1 MTGGKRVFFSL
12 FIAVPLVLGLPGIWA
27 RGGTQ
32 AAKERP
38 AELVWAFMT
47 WGTIPPDINRVEAAI
62 NTYLENKAG
71 IRVKLLPMG
80 IAEYA
85 QKINLMLASPSE
97 QLDLFSFGGSQF
109 EPMVSRG
116 QIIPLDDLLA
126 SKGQGITQVVDTKYL
141 TGGQVNGIQYGIPSL
156 RDLANGLAFM
166 ITKEYVDKYKLDIP
180 SIKRVED
187 LTPILAVIK
196 QNEPNFYPLSMN
208 TGFEVTQSI
217 NYDALSDNFGV
228 LMSDNPNR
236 VVNLFETPQYRQ
248 RIELY
253 HSWYQAGYISP
264 DAAASIETALTV
276 MTSGK
281 ACAHFTKNKPG
292 QKSGHEVYY
301 GKELE
306 YVDFNL
312 DIVTTQSVQT
322 LMWGIAH
329 NSKNPEKAMELC
341 NLLFTDPVL
350 INLINYGIEGEH
362 YIKNSNGTISSPPG
376 VTAMNSKYS
385 LGMAWQL
392 GNSYLA
398 YPSEQESPDLAE
410 QTKAFNDNAIVSPSL
425 GFSFD
430 SSRVLAQVS
439 ALTAISDQY
448 RKALE
453 TGSADLSMLDEFN
466 AKLKAAGLAN
476 VIAEKQRQYDVW
488 RAAKR

>member
-1 MTGGKRVFFSL
+1 MTGKKFALLGLVFTIL
-12 FIAVPLVLGLPGIWA
+12 VVLGLPEAWA
-27 RGGTQ
+27 RGGAQ
-32 AAKERP
+32 SAKGKP

-47 WGTIPPDINRVEAAI
+47 WGVIPPDTDKVEAAI

-80 IAEYA
+80 IAEYS
-85 QKINLMLASPSE
+85 QKIGLMLASPSE
-97 QLDLFSFGGSQF
+97 QLDLFSFNGSRF
-109 EPMVSRG
+109 EPILSRG

-126 SKGQGITQVVDTKYL
+126 AKGQGIIQVVDSKYL
-141 TGGQVNGIQYGIPSL
+141 AAGRVDGVQYGIPSL
-156 RDLANGLAFM
+156 RDLANGFAFM
-166 ITKEYVDKYKLDIP
+166 ITKEYVDKYKLDIA

-187 LTPILAVIK
+187 ITPILAAIK
-196 QNEPNFYPLSMN
+196 KNEPNFYPLSMN

-217 NYDALSDNFGV
+217 NYDALNDNFGV
-228 LMSDNPNR
+228 LMNDNSAK

-264 DAAASIETALTV
+264 DAAASVETALTV

-292 QKSGHEVYY
+292 QESGHEVYY

-306 YVDFNL
+306 YINFNL
-312 DIVTTQSVQT
+312 DIATTQSVQA

-376 VTAMNSKYS
+376 VTSANSKYN
-385 LGMAWQL
+385 LGMAWQM

-410 QTKAFNDNAIVSPSL
+410 QMKAFNDNAIVSPAL
-425 GFSFD
+425 GFSFNT
-430 SSRVLAQVS
+430 SKVLAQVS
-439 ALTAISDQY
+439 AVTAIADQY

-453 TGSADLSMLDEFN
+453 TGSANLSVLDEFN
-466 AKLKAAGLAN
+466 AKLKAAGLADI
-476 VIAEKQRQYDVW
+476 IAEKQRQYDAW
-488 RAAKR
+488 RAAKK